1 MPGIAEGE
9 QPLQETARNWDEA
22 CGHCL
27 PRQLDTVEE
36 NLNSRKRRK
45 IDGDRMCDADS
56 EGTGLAPVSSRQP
69 ECVDEKEDG
78 DDSEERKVL
87 GRMPRTTVERPSA
100 LSPSRGS
107 SEDSASAAP
116 LFSCLSPDCAA
127 SSLPA
132 SAPASSSASASSSMS
147 ETSSPASPPSSSSDS
162 LLSRTHVC
170 ASSDLSLPSRSF
182 LSTSSS
188 VAAGSVSDALPARL
202 APPLSSCPSGS
213 SSCLSSA
220 SSTGCRSSASDSVK
234 LLEAEDSLHFKPR
247 GLADRYCG
255 KWILAPMVRI
265 GILPFRLEC
274 LKYGADLVYT
284 EETIDHKLLNSVRT
298 FNEDFSTIDF
308 LHKSEKTC
316 VFSTCLEE
324 RGKVVMQ
331 LGTSDATRALKAAML
346 VAQDVAAVDV
356 NMGCPKSFSING
368 GMGAALL
375 KTPLIATDILKT
387 LRRNLD
393 IPVTCKI
400 RLLDTIHKTIDF
412 ARLCENCGIEAI
424 AIHARETHERPS
436 HRAHWDLFPALK
448 SSLAIPLIANGD
460 FLTRR
465 DADVFQEKIGA
476 DSLMFARGA
485 MWDPSIFSWK
495 KGTTKNVVAEFDSD
509 SSAALSCEKE
519 TPSLY
524 TSDPPP
530 MGQNTDFSH
539 PGSSLPSSES
549 SRVKVMRGYIKRAV
563 VCGAPYQA
571 IKFCLQSM
579 AAQCSSDR
587 NVNLAITSSKSTRD
601 LCRALDLDLFYE
613 TVFPKLP
620 PHANT
625 LNYHKMRN
633 LPEAASTQ
641 RLDSPLAFSSY
652 LS

>member
-9 QPLQETARNWDEA
+9 QPPQETAQDWEEA
-22 CGHCL
+22 SGEGL
-27 PRQLDTVEE
+27 PRKLDTVEE
-36 NLNSRKRRK
+36 NVNSRKRRK
-45 IDGDRMCDADS
+45 VDGEHICNADS
-56 EGTGLAPVSSRQP
+56 EGTGRVPVSSRQTK
-69 ECVDEKEDG
+69 CVDEKEG
-78 DDSEERKVL
+78 DDSEERKVHAHI
-87 GRMPRTTVERPSA
+87 PRTKAERPSA
-100 LSPSRGS
+100 LSPSRRS
-107 SEDSASAAP
+107 SEDTASVAP
-116 LFSCLSPDCAA
+116 LFSCLSPDCTP

-132 SAPASSSASASSSMS
+132 SAPAPSSASASSSVS
-147 ETSSPASPPSSSSDS
+147 ETSSPASPPYSSSDS
-162 LLSRTHVC
+162 LLSRTGAG
-170 ASSDLSLPSRSF
+170 ASSDLSLLSRSCF
-182 LSTSSS
+182 PSSSS
-188 VAAGSVSDALPARL
+188 VAAGSVSDSVPARRTL
-202 APPLSSCPSGS
+202 PSLSSCPSGS

-220 SSTGCRSSASDSVK
+220 SSTGCRSSASDSVN
-234 LLEAEDSLHFKPR
+234 LAEAKDSLHFKPR

-298 FNEDFSTIDF
+298 FNAEFSTIDF
-308 LHKSEKTC
+308 LHKGEKTC
-316 VFSTCLEE
+316 VFSTCMEE

-331 LGTSDATRALKAAML
+331 LGTSDATRALKAATL

-412 ARLCENCGIEAI
+412 ARLCESCGIEAI

-436 HRAHWDLFPALK
+436 HRAHWDIFPALK

-460 FLTRR
+460 FLTHR

-495 KGTTKNVVAEFDSD
+495 KVTTKNVVAEFDSA
-509 SSAALSCEKE
+509 SSATVSGEEE
-519 TPSLY
+519 TSSLY
-524 TSDPPP
+524 TSGRPPT
-530 MGQNTDFSH
+530 GQSTDFSH

-549 SRVKVMRGYIKRAV
+549 SRVKVMRGYMKRAV

-579 AAQCSSDR
+579 AAQSSSDK

-633 LPEAASTQ
+633 LPEAASTE
-641 RLDSPLAFSSY
+641 RLDSPLTFSSY